1 MAYSG
6 PMTNA
11 SGTKD
16 KPSAGDP
23 IPHKCAVIEVHV
35 GELKQLFNAIDPSPF
50 RDKDLDPKAEE
61 FIVGWAKELPRD
73 STLALVVDLDREAG
87 LPDEAAVLRDA
98 IHEFFSQR
106 AQAYGRR
113 LRELFR
119 VGRTSLVIGLVALAS
134 AIALG
139 DFLAALM
146 KGSRIGEIVRESLT
160 IGGWVS
166 MWRPL
171 EIFLYDWWPIR
182 NEARLSDRLAA
193 MPVRIRYMNATAPDA
208 WRGDWPAVSP
218 RGERRP
224 VRLNLEL
231 SIRQVDLVNG
241 MGVHRRG
248 EMNSN
253 THLRARIEALQD
265 HTQCGE
271 RALPIAADSQHCSHT
286 YPPFRLPSLCVCFFR
301 VGEFLVNLLSSSL
314 RISSSDSSVTHASPA
329 LSRSPS
335 LLIFSSC

>member
-6 PMTNA
+6 PMTNV
-11 SGTKD
+11 SGTQD

-23 IPHKCAVIEVHV
+23 IPPKCSVIEVHV

-73 STLALVVDLDREAG
+73 STLALVIDLDREAG
-87 LPDEAAVLRDA
+87 LPDEAAVLRAA

-106 AQAYGRR
+106 AQAYRRR

-119 VGRTSLVIGLVALAS
+119 VGRTSLAIGLVAVAS

-193 MPVRIRYMNATAPDA
+193 MPVRIRYLNASGPDA

-218 RGERRP
+218 RGERATGDAQP
-224 VRLNLEL
+224 
-231 SIRQVDLVNG
+231 
-241 MGVHRRG
+241 
-248 EMNSN
+248 
-253 THLRARIEALQD
+253 
-265 HTQCGE
+265 
-271 RALPIAADSQHCSHT
+271 RALNQ
-286 YPPFRLPSLCVCFFR
+286 
-301 VGEFLVNLLSSSL
+301 
-314 RISSSDSSVTHASPA
+314 AS
-329 LSRSPS
+329 
-335 LLIFSSC
+335 

>member
-1 MAYSG
+1 MREFDVMREAQPLPLIKRQLSIRCSLPAEVVHEPGTMAYSG
-6 PMTNA
+6 PMTND

-23 IPHKCAVIEVHV
+23 IPPKCSVMEVHV

-61 FIVGWAKELPRD
+61 FIVGWAKDLPRD
-73 STLALVVDLDREAG
+73 ANLALVVDLDREAG

-106 AQAYGRR
+106 AQAYRRR

-134 AIALG
+134 AIAMG
-139 DFLAALM
+139 DFLAGLM
-146 KGSRIGEIVRESLT
+146 KGSRIGEIIRESLT

-171 EIFLYDWWPIR
+171 EVFLYDWWPIR

-193 MPVRIRYMNATAPDA
+193 RPVRIRYSNATAPDA

-218 RGERRP
+218 RGERT
-224 VRLNLEL
+224 
-231 SIRQVDLVNG
+231 S
-241 MGVHRRG
+241 
-248 EMNSN
+248 
-253 THLRARIEALQD
+253 TEAQP
-265 HTQCGE
+265 
-271 RALPIAADSQHCSHT
+271 RAL
-286 YPPFRLPSLCVCFFR
+286 
-301 VGEFLVNLLSSSL
+301 N
-314 RISSSDSSVTHASPA
+314 
-329 LSRSPS
+329 
-335 LLIFSSC
+335 

>member
-1 MAYSG
+1 MRANA
-6 PMTNA
+6 MTNA

-16 KPSAGDP
+16 KASAGDA
-23 IPHKCAVIEVHV
+23 IPPKCSVIEVHV

-50 RDKDLDPKAEE
+50 RDKDLDPKAED

-73 STLALVVDLDREAG
+73 ATLALVVDLDREAG
-87 LPDEAAVLRDA
+87 LPDEPAVLRDA

-106 AQAYGRR
+106 AQAYRRR

-146 KGSRIGEIVRESLT
+146 KGSRIGAIIRESFT

-182 NEARLSDRLAA
+182 DEARLYDRLAA
-193 MPVRIRYMNATAPDA
+193 MPVRIRYLNAKDPDA

-218 RGERRP
+218 RGERA
-224 VRLNLEL
+224 
-231 SIRQVDLVNG
+231 
-241 MGVHRRG
+241 
-248 EMNSN
+248 NSG
-253 THLRARIEALQD
+253 AQP
-265 HTQCGE
+265 
-271 RALPIAADSQHCSHT
+271 RALDQ
-286 YPPFRLPSLCVCFFR
+286 
-301 VGEFLVNLLSSSL
+301 
-314 RISSSDSSVTHASPA
+314 AS
-329 LSRSPS
+329 
-335 LLIFSSC
+335 